1 MESDILL
8 HCLVQQ
14 KEALGYTNAM
24 IAEMSG
30 VPESTVTKVL
40 GGVNRSPGFETIS
53 PIARVLGVSLDEL
66 SVKETAP
73 PDATPPAVGLTH
85 LISNYERRLREKNRW
100 INILA
105 VTVAALILLLIFF
118 LIYDITH
125 PSLGWVQY
133 TAIPGNIVS
142 EFIKTVN
149 W

>member
-73 PDATPPAVGLTH
+73 PDTSTLTVGVSH
-85 LISNYERRLREKNRW
+85 IISSYERRLREKNRW

-105 VTVAALILLLIFF
+105 VAVAALILLLIFF

-133 TAIPGNIVS
+133 TAVPGN
-142 EFIKTVN
+142 FIRGAHL
-149 W
+149 

>member
-24 IAEMSG
+24 IAEISG

-73 PDATPPAVGLTH
+73 PDTSTLTVGVSH
-85 LISNYERRLREKNRW
+85 IISSYERRLREKNRW

-105 VTVAALILLLIFF
+105 VAVAALILLLIFF

-133 TAIPGNIVS
+133 TAVPGN
-142 EFIKTVN
+142 FIRGAHL
-149 W
+149 

>member
-73 PDATPPAVGLTH
+73 PDTSALTVGVSH
-85 LISNYERRLREKNRW
+85 IIGSYERRLREKNRW

-105 VTVAALILLLIFF
+105 VAVAALIALLIFF
-118 LIYDITH
+118 LIYDIMH

-133 TAIPGNIVS
+133 TAVPGN
-142 EFIKTVN
+142 FIRGAHL
-149 W
+149 

>member
-14 KEALGYTNAM
+14 KEALGYTNAI

-40 GGVNRSPGFETIS
+40 NGANRSPGFETIS

-73 PDATPPAVGLTH
+73 PDTSTLTVGVSH
-85 LISNYERRLREKNRW
+85 IISSYERRLREKNRW

-105 VTVAALILLLIFF
+105 IAVAALILLLIFF

-133 TAIPGNIVS
+133 TAVPGN
-142 EFIKTVN
+142 FIRGAHL
-149 W
+149 

>member
-66 SVKETAP
+66 SVKETVP
-73 PDATPPAVGLTH
+73 PDTSTLTVGVSH
-85 LISNYERRLREKNRW
+85 IISSYERRLREKNRW

-105 VTVAALILLLIFF
+105 VAVAALILLLIFF

-133 TAIPGNIVS
+133 TAVPGN
-142 EFIKTVN
+142 FIRGAHL
-149 W
+149 

>member
-73 PDATPPAVGLTH
+73 PDTSALTVGVSH
-85 LISNYERRLREKNRW
+85 IISSYERRLREKNRW

-105 VTVAALILLLIFF
+105 VAVAALILLLIFF
-118 LIYDITH
+118 LIYDIMH

-133 TAIPGNIVS
+133 TAVPGN
-142 EFIKTVN
+142 FIRGAHL
-149 W
+149 

>member
-14 KEALGYTNAM
+14 KEAPGYTNAM

-73 PDATPPAVGLTH
+73 PDTSTLTVGVSH
-85 LISNYERRLREKNRW
+85 IISSYERRLREKNRW

-105 VTVAALILLLIFF
+105 VAVAALILLLIFF

-133 TAIPGNIVS
+133 TAVPGN
-142 EFIKTVN
+142 FIRGAHL
-149 W
+149 

>member
-14 KEALGYTNAM
+14 KEALGYTNAI

-40 GGVNRSPGFETIS
+40 NGANRSPGFETIS

-73 PDATPPAVGLTH
+73 PDTSTLTVGVSH
-85 LISNYERRLREKNRW
+85 IISSYERRLREKNRW

-105 VTVAALILLLIFF
+105 VAVAALMLLLIFF

-133 TAIPGNIVS
+133 TAVPGN
-142 EFIKTVN
+142 FIRGAHL
-149 W
+149 

>member
-40 GGVNRSPGFETIS
+40 NGANRSPGFETIS

-73 PDATPPAVGLTH
+73 PDTSTLTVGVSH
-85 LISNYERRLREKNRW
+85 IISIYERRLREKNRW

-105 VTVAALILLLIFF
+105 VAVAALILLLIFF

-125 PSLGWVQY
+125 SSLGWVQY

-142 EFIKTVN
+142 EFIKTAN

>member
-1 MESDILL
+1 ML

-14 KEALGYTNAM
+14 KEALGYTNAI

-40 GGVNRSPGFETIS
+40 NGANRSPGFETIS

-73 PDATPPAVGLTH
+73 PDTSTLTVGVSH
-85 LISNYERRLREKNRW
+85 IISSYERRLREKNRW

-105 VTVAALILLLIFF
+105 VAVAALILLLIFF

-142 EFIKTVN
+142 EFIKTAN

>member
-14 KEALGYTNAM
+14 KEALGYTNAI

-40 GGVNRSPGFETIS
+40 NGANRSPGFETIS

-73 PDATPPAVGLTH
+73 PDTSTLTVGVSH
-85 LISNYERRLREKNRW
+85 IISSYERRLREKNRW

-105 VTVAALILLLIFF
+105 VAVAALILLLIFF

-133 TAIPGNIVS
+133 TAEPGN
-142 EFIKTVN
+142 FIRGAHL
-149 W
+149 

>member
-14 KEALGYTNAM
+14 KETLGYTNAM
-24 IAEMSG
+24 IAEMTG

-40 GGVNRSPGFETIS
+40 NGANRSPGFETIS

-73 PDATPPAVGLTH
+73 PDTSTLTVGVSH
-85 LISNYERRLREKNRW
+85 IISSYERRLREKNRW

-105 VTVAALILLLIFF
+105 VAVAALILLLIFF

-133 TAIPGNIVS
+133 TAVPGN
-142 EFIKTVN
+142 FIRGAHL
-149 W
+149 

>member
-73 PDATPPAVGLTH
+73 PDTSTLTVG
-85 LISNYERRLREKNRW
+85 ISHIISSYERRLREKNRW

-105 VTVAALILLLIFF
+105 VAVAALILLLIFF

-133 TAIPGNIVS
+133 TAVPGN
-142 EFIKTVN
+142 FIRGAHL
-149 W
+149 

>member
-24 IAEMSG
+24 IAEMSS

-73 PDATPPAVGLTH
+73 PDTSTLTVGVSH
-85 LISNYERRLREKNRW
+85 IISSYERRLREKNRW

-105 VTVAALILLLIFF
+105 VAVAALILLLIFF

-133 TAIPGNIVS
+133 TAVPGN
-142 EFIKTVN
+142 FIRGAHL
-149 W
+149 

>member
-1 MESDILL
+1 MESEILL
-8 HCLVQQ
+8 SCLVQQ

-73 PDATPPAVGLTH
+73 PDTSTLTVGVSH
-85 LISNYERRLREKNRW
+85 IISSYERRLREKNRW

-105 VTVAALILLLIFF
+105 VAVAALIVLLIFF

-142 EFIKTVN
+142 EFIGGL
-149 W
+149 

>member
-1 MESDILL
+1 
-8 HCLVQQ
+8 
-14 KEALGYTNAM
+14 M

-40 GGVNRSPGFETIS
+40 NGANRSPGFETIS

-73 PDATPPAVGLTH
+73 PDTSTLTVGVSH
-85 LISNYERRLREKNRW
+85 IISSYERRLREKNRW

-105 VTVAALILLLIFF
+105 VAVAALILLLIFF
-118 LIYDITH
+118 LIYDIMH

-133 TAIPGNIVS
+133 TAVPGNFVRGAHL
-142 EFIKTVN
+142 
-149 W
+149 

>member
-8 HCLVQQ
+8 SCLVQQ

-30 VPESTVTKVL
+30 VPESTVTTVL

-53 PIARVLGVSLDEL
+53 PIARVLGVSLDEM

-73 PDATPPAVGLTH
+73 PDTSTLTVGVSH
-85 LISNYERRLREKNRW
+85 IISSYERRLREKNRW

-105 VTVAALILLLIFF
+105 VAVAALIALLIFF

-125 PSLGWVQY
+125 PSLGWVPY

-142 EFIKTVN
+142 EFIGGL
-149 W
+149 

>member
-8 HCLVQQ
+8 SCLVQQ

-40 GGVNRSPGFETIS
+40 NGANRSPGFETIS
-53 PIARVLGVSLDEL
+53 PIARVLGVSLDEMA
-66 SVKETAP
+66 VKETAP
-73 PDATPPAVGLTH
+73 PDTSTLTVGVSH
-85 LISNYERRLREKNRW
+85 IISSYERRLREKNRW

-105 VTVAALILLLIFF
+105 VAVAALILLLIFF
-118 LIYDITH
+118 LIYDIMH

-133 TAIPGNIVS
+133 TAVPGN
-142 EFIKTVN
+142 FIRGAHL
-149 W
+149 

>member
-14 KEALGYTNAM
+14 KEALGYTNAI

-40 GGVNRSPGFETIS
+40 NGANRNPGFETIS

-73 PDATPPAVGLTH
+73 PDTSTLTVGVSH
-85 LISNYERRLREKNRW
+85 IISSYERRLREKNRW

-105 VTVAALILLLIFF
+105 VAVAALILLLIFF

-133 TAIPGNIVS
+133 TAVPGN
-142 EFIKTVN
+142 FIRGAHL
-149 W
+149 